1 MAVQHDDLPNLS
13 LVNTTLATL
22 FIIIAVSYWS
32 SGIYKR
38 RALDLESERNVQ
50 SIVAERIELR
60 QEQVAPFVKYVR
72 VDTLDDAKQQVIDSY
87 NN

>member
-50 SIVAERIELR
+50 SIVAERLELR
-60 QEQVAPFVKYVR
+60 QEQVAPFVKYNR